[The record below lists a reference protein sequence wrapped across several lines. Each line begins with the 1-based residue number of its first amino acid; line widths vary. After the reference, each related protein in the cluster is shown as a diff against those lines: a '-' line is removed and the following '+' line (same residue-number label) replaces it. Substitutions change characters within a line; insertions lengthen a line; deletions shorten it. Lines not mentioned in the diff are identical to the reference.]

1 MSTRRRGGS
10 GTWDKPIV
18 ASADAFLAHHIEPMI
33 RASRLLVLLTLASAI
48 ASAQDKPAP
57 EKPDDTLTAVVGVS
71 AKIPPN
77 ARSAASLGAQR
88 RGTGVLVREGYVLTI
103 GYLVIEAEAI
113 QVAGADGRTVPAT
126 LAGYDHSSGFALL
139 KVIGALSA
147 KPLPLGDSTAL
158 AEREPAMVVTAAARD
173 SPSLVYVV
181 SRRPFAGNWEYL
193 LDSAIFTY
201 PPVMD
206 WSGAPLIGARGEL
219 LGIGS
224 LIVPDAGGPGTQSP
238 GNMFVP
244 VELLKPIL
252 EDLIAKG
259 RRNAPARPWLGLNA
273 DELRGRLFIGRV
285 SPEGPSERAGLRA
298 EDIVLAV
305 AGQEV
310 ATLADFY
317 RKVWARGAAGV
328 EVPIRVLRG
337 AQLRDIT
344 VRSIDRVQY
353 FRQSRS
359 Y

>member
-1 MSTRRRGGS
+1 VRALR
-10 GTWDKPIV
+10 
-18 ASADAFLAHHIEPMI
+18 ALLEQAHDVEPMI
-33 RASRLLVLLTLASAI
+33 RANILLLFLALAF
-48 ASAQDKPAP
+48 AVSAQDKPD
-57 EKPDDTLTAVVGVS
+57 ETLSAVVGVS
-71 AKIPPN
+71 AKIQAN

-113 QVAGADGRTVPAT
+113 QVTGADGRTVPAT

-139 KVIGALSA
+139 KVISALSG

-158 AEREPAMVVTAAARD
+158 AERAPAMVVTAAARD

-181 SRRPFAGNWEYL
+181 SRRPFSGNWEYL

-201 PPVMD
+201 PPVME
-206 WSGAPLIGARGEL
+206 WSGAPLIGAGGEL

-273 DELRGRLFIGRV
+273 DELRGRLFIDRV
-285 SPEGPSERAGLRA
+285 SPDGPAERAGLKSG
-298 EDIVLAV
+298 DIVLAV
-305 AGQEV
+305 GSEEV
-310 ATLADFY
+310 KTLADFY
-317 RKVWARGAAGV
+317 KRVWERGPAGA
-328 EVPIRVLRG
+328 EVPLKVLQG
-337 AQLRDIT
+337 TQVRDVT
-344 VRSIDRVQY
+344 VRSIDRVEY
-353 FRQSRS
+353 FRPSAT